1 MGVLGRLRVDSWYE
15 PARFPAGDRTGVA
28 ESPLRRPVFPRRRAW
43 PIVTGMS
50 APRSP
55 KVPVL
60 AAFAATCLAALGY
73 ALAAR
78 SLPALPEEVASAAA
92 LGLVVGPNTP
102 PTALHLVGIVGVAC
116 LMMAIAL
123 PVAVLTRSATT
134 TVSVVTVIAV
144 HPSSFAAATHVRYAA
159 TPLADGTPSALG
171 GLVAVGTAV
180 AVTVVGAALSHSRFR
195 RLPLVAAALLA
206 VLWIPH
212 TLSRTREAAP
222 RREARARDVGT
233 LSEAVT
239 RVPEAL
245 LLVVPERDGVERDV
259 AALVNAFPMR
269 ATEDPRKLCDARVAT
284 LVTYGGMSSDGSPS
298 GPIEARVRATLRVG
312 EDVALVNPPASA
324 LALRIPDDEPTFEA
338 RLGAAFA
345 EATLAFV
352 GVATDARG
360 RHRIV
365 ERRLGNDVVERR
377 REKDGTYRIAWRPSW
392 RDPSGEREFRWESGD
407 LLPHDGALVWTIVAT
422 DGRTAVCAPFR
433 RVTAQ
438 R

>member
-1 MGVLGRLRVDSWYE
+1 MVVVGRLRAVSWYE
-15 PARFPAGDRTGVA
+15 SARFPAGDREAVA
-28 ESPLRRPVFPRRRAW
+28 ESPLRKPFFPHRRAW

-50 APRSP
+50 ASRSP

-60 AAFAATCLAALGY
+60 TALAATCVAALGY
-73 ALAAR
+73 AAAAR
-78 SLPALPEEVASAAA
+78 GLPTLPEEVASAAA
-92 LGLVVGPNTP
+92 LGMVVGPETS

-134 TVSVVTVIAV
+134 TVSVVAVIAV

-180 AVTVVGAALSHSRFR
+180 AVAAVGATLANTRFR
-195 RLPLVAAALLA
+195 RLPLILAVLLA
-206 VLWIPH
+206 LLWIPH

-222 RREARARDVGT
+222 RRDARARDLGT
-233 LSEAVT
+233 LSETAT
-239 RVPEAL
+239 RVPESL
-245 LLVVPERDGVERDV
+245 LLVVPEREGVEREV
-259 AALVNAFPMR
+259 AALVNAFPGR
-269 ATEDPRKLCDARVAT
+269 ATDDPRKVINARVMT

-298 GPIEARVRATLRVG
+298 GPIEARVRATLHVG
-312 EDVALVNPPASA
+312 DDVALVNPPASA
-324 LALRIPDDEPTFEA
+324 LALRVPDDEPTFEA
-338 RLGAAFA
+338 RLGPAFA
-345 EATLAFV
+345 DASLAFV
-352 GVATDARG
+352 GVATDGRG

-377 REKDGTYRIAWRPSW
+377 RDADGGVRIAWRPSW

-407 LLPHDGALVWTIVAT
+407 LLPNDGALVWTIVAT
-422 DGRTAVCAPFR
+422 DGKTVVCAPFR